1 MIHLLGHADPTVAQ
15 GTLYMLSL
23 GSQMSPAAILLS
35 SLPPPCRS
43 LSSSSSAFLFCEVKI
58 KSYHVM
64 HDLHAES
71 AVAVE
76 TSGESTNRKAESNE
90 QLLLNQI
97 IVRISNIFP
106 DNNRQDNTDT
116 ASLPAPTA
124 SLLSDHDH
132 APCMIWTAIDC
143 LLRPCLSH
151 PHSFLP
157 QRDIPHPL
165 GRDTPH

>member
-1 MIHLLGHADPTVAQ
+1 
-15 GTLYMLSL
+15 
-23 GSQMSPAAILLS
+23 
-35 SLPPPCRS
+35 
-43 LSSSSSAFLFCEVKI
+43 
-58 KSYHVM
+58 M

-116 ASLPAPTA
+116 ASLPASTA